1 MEEIQK
7 WILIGVEIILIVVT
21 ILHLRAENKKRKI
34 NIHKSK
40 PYHPTSLAI
49 ILTLLFVSSFI
60 LLILLNR
67 NPRVFQLIW
76 DNWSIISRG
85 VITTIAVSLLAIL
98 IGSAIGVLISLLLTL
113 PKRKVFLSLIDST
126 LLSFIYILLG
136 IPALVL
142 LFLCYY
148 GFNLSVFWASV
159 IALSINLS
167 PFVTKIVTSSIS
179 NISQEQIDSATSFG
193 YNPWQIFWHFKFMF
207 VLKNASQSLLVEYYT
222 TIKLS
227 SLAGLIWLYETY
239 HATMDIITNTYY
251 TINAY
256 LILAI
261 CYVLIVTWIAVLA
274 DYLERRWKPIIN

>member
-85 VITTIAVSLLAIL
+85 VITTIVVSLLAIL

-113 PKRKVFLSLIDST
+113 PKRKV
-126 LLSFIYILLG
+126 
-136 IPALVL
+136 
-142 LFLCYY
+142 
-148 GFNLSVFWASV
+148 
-159 IALSINLS
+159 
-167 PFVTKIVTSSIS
+167 
-179 NISQEQIDSATSFG
+179 
-193 YNPWQIFWHFKFMF
+193 
-207 VLKNASQSLLVEYYT
+207 
-222 TIKLS
+222 S

-239 HATMDIITNTYY
+239 HATMDIITNTYD

-256 LILAI
+256 IILAI